1 MLLLYVGS
9 HASAKA
15 FSIECTILNFLT
27 SAFVLVSLLVFA
39 LKFSGIPY
47 KSPVYK
53 IKIKKLT
60 IVMFIWC
67 LSRLCRGI
75 WGAFEMRFYHWILYS
90 LTKGKT
96 DTMFIPMIT
105 IVLFVIVEVIPIMIV

>member
-15 FSIECTILNFLT
+15 FSIECTILNFFT
-27 SAFVLVSLLVFA
+27 SAFVLLS